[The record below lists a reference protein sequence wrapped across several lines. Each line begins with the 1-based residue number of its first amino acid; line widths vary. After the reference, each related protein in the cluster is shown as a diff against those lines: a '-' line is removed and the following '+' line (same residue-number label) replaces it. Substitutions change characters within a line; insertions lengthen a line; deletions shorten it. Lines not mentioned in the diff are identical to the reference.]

1 MPAVLQRLMR
11 HEDIQTTMTY
21 YADLDAESTADAV
34 WSAFANTFANSGQA
48 QEKRR
53 QANRHKVL
61 SPKALQKP
69 PGRVELPTYA
79 LRMCGDPVVSDAAN
93 ALTTSDPAACTTA
106 CTGNPEIAQRE
117 ADANPCDMD
126 RLAAAIERLTAD
138 ERSRLA
144 ALLGKAA
151 GTQR

>member
-48 QEKRR
+48 EEKRR

-79 LRMCGDPVVSDAAN
+79 LRMG
-93 ALTTSDPAACTTA
+93 T
-106 CTGNPEIAQRE
+106 
-117 ADANPCDMD
+117 
-126 RLAAAIERLTAD
+126 ERPL
-138 ERSRLA
+138 RSS
-144 ALLGKAA
+144 GK
-151 GTQR
+151 